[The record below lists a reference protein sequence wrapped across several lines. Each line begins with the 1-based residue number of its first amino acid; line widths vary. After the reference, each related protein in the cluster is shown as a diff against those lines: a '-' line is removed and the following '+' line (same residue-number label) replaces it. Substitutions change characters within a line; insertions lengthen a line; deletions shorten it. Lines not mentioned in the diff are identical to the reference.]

1 MESWNFLREIGDSI
15 WEDERWITYNSM
27 NIYSFIIVVV

>member
-15 WEDERWITYNSM
+15 LEDERWITHNSM